1 MTKRVPTKPRESLQ
15 QSLARLHAELA
26 AASRVD
32 PKSHQLLRELLADIE
47 RILQETTETTP
58 PQEPG
63 ARRAERSLPRLEALA
78 IEFEADHPALSGSL
92 RQLVDLLG
100 RAGL

>member
-1 MTKRVPTKPRESLQ
+1 VPVPNEPNESLQ

-26 AASRVD
+26 AAPRIDPASR
-32 PKSHQLLRELLADIE
+32 QQLRELLADIQ
-47 RILQETTETTP
+47 RTLASTQEDAEG
-58 PQEPG
+58 G
-63 ARRAERSLPRLEALA
+63 AVQAGGSIPRLEALA
-78 IEFEADHPALSGSL
+78 IEFETEHPGLSGSL

>member
-1 MTKRVPTKPRESLQ
+1 MPNEPDESLQ

-26 AASRVD
+26 AAPRIDPASR
-32 PKSHQLLRELLADIE
+32 QQLRELLADIQRALE
-47 RILQETTETTP
+47 STP
-58 PQEPG
+58 EDAEGG
-63 ARRAERSLPRLEALA
+63 AVQAGGRVPRLEALA
-78 IEFEADHPALSGSL
+78 IEFEAEHPRISGSL